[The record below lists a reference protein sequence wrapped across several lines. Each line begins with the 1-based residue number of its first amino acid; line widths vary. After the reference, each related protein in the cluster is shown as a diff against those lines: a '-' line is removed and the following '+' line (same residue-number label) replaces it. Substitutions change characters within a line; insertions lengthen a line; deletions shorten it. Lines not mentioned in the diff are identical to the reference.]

1 MGLVA
6 TLSIVI
12 AATAMTA
19 FIVIN
24 SPYMPYDWYNAS
36 HVDALE
42 KACIAGDIDRIK
54 SLIEQD
60 ETLVDRVNQISG
72 WAPIHH
78 LIIHNHFDALTIL
91 SADPN
96 VRGLKVCLSDI
107 QRAMPCVWRTA
118 IDWRDRIQQT
128 DLLQRLMCE
137 SPIV

>member
-96 VRGLKVCLSDI
+96 VRGLKVCLTYNE
-107 QRAMPCVWRTA
+107 PCHAFGAQPSIGA
-118 IDWRDRIQQT
+118 IAYSKQT
-128 DLLQRLMCE
+128 YCKD
-137 SPIV
+137 